1 MVRIY
6 SVNDYPNREIAV
18 KSRFSSK
25 NANKITFYPYIR
37 LVEPKPF

>member
-18 KSRFSSK
+18 KSRFNSK
-25 NANKITFYPYIR
+25 TGNKIVFYPYIR
-37 LVEPKPF
+37 LSEPKVF

>member
-18 KSRFSSK
+18 KSRFTSK
-25 NANKITFYPYIR
+25 TGNKNTFYPYIR
-37 LVEPKPF
+37 LTEPKVF